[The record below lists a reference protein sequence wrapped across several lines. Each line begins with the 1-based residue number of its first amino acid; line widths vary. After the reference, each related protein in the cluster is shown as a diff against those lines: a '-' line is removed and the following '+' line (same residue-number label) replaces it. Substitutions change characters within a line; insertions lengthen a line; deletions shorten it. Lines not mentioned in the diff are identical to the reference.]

1 MAYAVYVDR
10 ELTLNAFKNG
20 IFPIKKTFIKRLKI
34 LNSKQLPERLPIFL
48 VKVKVGSTS
57 ENLLNEIR
65 KIIYF
70 L

>member
-1 MAYAVYVDR
+1 MAYAVYVDW

-20 IFPIKKTFIKRLKI
+20 IFPIKGLKI
-34 LNSKQLPERLPIFL
+34 LNSKQLSQRLPMAL

-57 ENLLNEIR
+57 ENLLNETT
-65 KIIYF
+65 KIIYS